1 MTELKRCL
9 VDKESVKYS
18 YEEIIKGAAVDAVDR
33 ENRTHLNA
41 DNLT

>member
-9 VDKESVKYS
+9 VDKESVKYA
-18 YEEIIKGAAVDAVDR
+18 YEEIIKGAVDAVDR